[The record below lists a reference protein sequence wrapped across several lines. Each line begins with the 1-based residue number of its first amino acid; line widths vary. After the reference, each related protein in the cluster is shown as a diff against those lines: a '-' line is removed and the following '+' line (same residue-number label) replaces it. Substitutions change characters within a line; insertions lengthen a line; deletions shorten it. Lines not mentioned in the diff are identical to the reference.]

1 MSDQEDNKETT
12 KVEITK
18 IPKVKKPNAWIQHV
32 KNVAEKEGI
41 SYREALKVGKESYK
55 K

>member
-1 MSDQEDNKETT
+1 MSDKEEV
-12 KVEITK
+12 KEVKEVK
-18 IPKVKKPNAWIQHV
+18 IPKVKKPNSWIQHV

>member
-1 MSDQEDNKETT
+1 MSDQEDNKEVQEV
-12 KVEITK
+12 KK
-18 IPKVKKPNAWIQHV
+18 QIPKVKKPNNWIQHV

>member
-1 MSDQEDNKETT
+1 MSDQEVNKETI
-12 KVEITK
+12 KVETTK
-18 IPKVKKPNAWIQHV
+18 IPKVKKSNTWIQHV

-41 SYREALKVGKESYK
+41 LYREALKVGKETYK

>member
-1 MSDQEDNKETT
+1 MSDKEEVKEVQEVKMT
-12 KVEITK
+12 
-18 IPKVKKPNAWIQHV
+18 KVKKPNTWIQHV

>member
-1 MSDQEDNKETT
+1 MADKEEVKEVKEVKMT
-12 KVEITK
+12 
-18 IPKVKKPNAWIQHV
+18 KVKKPNTWIHHV
-32 KNVAEKEGI
+32 KSVAEKEGI

>member
-1 MSDQEDNKETT
+1 MSDQEVNKETT
-12 KVEITK
+12 KVETTK
-18 IPKVKKPNAWIQHV
+18 IPKVKKPNTWIHHV
-32 KNVAEKEGI
+32 KSVAEKEGI

>member
-18 IPKVKKPNAWIQHV
+18 IHKVKKPNAWIQHV
-32 KNVAEKEGI
+32 KNVAEKDNLT
-41 SYREALKVGKESYK
+41 YREALKVAKESYK